1 MASVVGN
8 IPNSNEIIPR
18 SSSVDSA
25 IFDGGEDSPD
35 EIFDGEE
42 ESFDELNQDDQQNGR
57 CKALIPRLIRYG
69 SKRLPIIQFSPK
81 VVYGRCPEAKKIGEK
96 HCLTFKFVKNET
108 KLIRNILEGHG
119 LREVHPSSSEFNIM
133 WTGGGMKPFTL
144 RSLNPFQRV
153 NHFPRSYEMTR
164 KDRLYKNVQKM
175 QQEKGIKNF
184 NFIPMTFLLPYEF
197 EDFSAAFQREK
208 GIWIIKP
215 VASSQ
220 GKGIFLINHPD
231 QVPLD
236 ENLVISRY
244 IDNPLLIDGYKFDV
258 RIYVAVTSYDPLVA
272 YLYEEGLTRF
282 ATVKYDSNSRSIKN
296 AFMHLT
302 NYSVNKRSHRYV
314 RCDDPDIEDFG
325 NKWSMSAM
333 LRLLKSEGKDTFS
346 LMMSIE
352 DVVIK
357 TLLSVESQISAA
369 CRMFVPNRGNC
380 FEVYGFDILIDD
392 ELKPWV
398 LEVNLSPS
406 LGCDAPIDLKIKTHM
421 ICDLLNLTSMPCT
434 DPAIYSNKQRQ
445 QKNES
450 NSQPDQLKRRRP
462 ISAGYSLTS
471 SLTSQN
477 SNNSR
482 VIRATTAN
490 RRTRCGNINNQTND
504 IGRGEYF
511 GLSSEEI
518 RILRTLK
525 EESRQRGGFVRVFPT
540 GDTYEFFSSFFEQR
554 TTSFNQ
560 MIHQRLYPTRWTPN
574 AFNYQQNGSQIR
586 RTTVPRSKHL
596 SSAFNYGHSSDKDL
610 TPKTNGCDL
619 DEALERYRI
628 YERRL
633 IDIIPPPPTT
643 TTTITTSNTNDSL
656 KINEKCLKSQIVVE
670 SIEQNQSETTN
681 VHRATSAPIH
691 HFISKQQQQYKNDAT
706 SKRLSTVAN
715 FVKQQQLNINAAP
728 GETRHS
734 VYAKNDIIQM
744 LNQGLTLSPLQA
756 RTAFGT
762 YLQRIQ
768 FRLMLDSE
776 LKEDVTSSQHMEL
789 VIRFLKRAGQNLSP
803 PFRVEIPSRRL
814 SQADQKRIL
823 AKELC
828 DFLHLYNKETVSQ
841 NQNQLFSTI
850 QIDNRLFENFLRSA
864 SESDLEQM
872 MTTYMKNNKNS
883 AVHLGVNPKIVKQNS
898 INQNNQGSDI
908 GPDQQ
913 AQTILPKQS
922 IEDKTIT
929 FIQTISSN
937 EQSNQKWATLTTTA
951 TTAQNYPQKRL
962 IRASS
967 ASRQRNNQKRQDE
980 IYKLY
985 GVSRPL
991 SAVVQHRKQ
1000 LPTTTGPSVPPTK
1013 LLIRERPNSANITNE
1028 PEEKRD
1034 FVEQLNELS
1043 LKQHHRQYSGLHR
1056 LNVFHSR
1063 SSSVEPQQQTNV
1075 PAMNDCENLSET
1087 NKQEEILEKSR
1098 QMLEES
1104 KLKNEQLAEQAK
1116 VFQRTLQR
1124 NEIYSALNRFST
1136 RPPIYPTVVK
1146 ETRTSSNRFQ
1156 QLKVNP
1162 TVSLINDQHRVKS
1175 ANSSQD

>member
-1 MASVVGN
+1 
-8 IPNSNEIIPR
+8 
-18 SSSVDSA
+18 
-25 IFDGGEDSPD
+25 
-35 EIFDGEE
+35 
-42 ESFDELNQDDQQNGR
+42 
-57 CKALIPRLIRYG
+57 
-69 SKRLPIIQFSPK
+69 
-81 VVYGRCPEAKKIGEK
+81 
-96 HCLTFKFVKNET
+96 
-108 KLIRNILEGHG
+108 
-119 LREVHPSSSEFNIM
+119 
-133 WTGGGMKPFTL
+133 MK
-144 RSLNPFQRV
+144 
-153 NHFPRSYEMTR
+153 
-164 KDRLYKNVQKM
+164 
-175 QQEKGIKNF
+175 
-184 NFIPMTFLLPYEF
+184 
-197 EDFSAAFQREK
+197 
-208 GIWIIKP
+208 
-215 VASSQ
+215 
-220 GKGIFLINHPD
+220 
-231 QVPLD
+231 
-236 ENLVISRY
+236 
-244 IDNPLLIDGYKFDV
+244 
-258 RIYVAVTSYDPLVA
+258 
-272 YLYEEGLTRF
+272 
-282 ATVKYDSNSRSIKN
+282 
-296 AFMHLT
+296 
-302 NYSVNKRSHRYV
+302 
-314 RCDDPDIEDFG
+314 
-325 NKWSMSAM
+325 
-333 LRLLKSEGKDTFS
+333 
-346 LMMSIE
+346 
-352 DVVIK
+352 
-357 TLLSVESQISAA
+357 
-369 CRMFVPNRGNC
+369 
-380 FEVYGFDILIDD
+380 
-392 ELKPWV
+392 
-398 LEVNLSPS
+398 
-406 LGCDAPIDLKIKTHM
+406 
-421 ICDLLNLTSMPCT
+421 
-434 DPAIYSNKQRQ
+434 
-445 QKNES
+445 
-450 NSQPDQLKRRRP
+450 
-462 ISAGYSLTS
+462 
-471 SLTSQN
+471 
-477 SNNSR
+477 
-482 VIRATTAN
+482 
-490 RRTRCGNINNQTND
+490 
-504 IGRGEYF
+504 
-511 GLSSEEI
+511 
-518 RILRTLK
+518 
-525 EESRQRGGFVRVFPT
+525 
-540 GDTYEFFSSFFEQR
+540 
-554 TTSFNQ
+554 
-560 MIHQRLYPTRWTPN
+560 
-574 AFNYQQNGSQIR
+574 
-586 RTTVPRSKHL
+586 
-596 SSAFNYGHSSDKDL
+596 
-610 TPKTNGCDL
+610 
-619 DEALERYRI
+619 
-628 YERRL
+628 
-633 IDIIPPPPTT
+633 
-643 TTTITTSNTNDSL
+643 
-656 KINEKCLKSQIVVE
+656 
-670 SIEQNQSETTN
+670 
-681 VHRATSAPIH
+681 
-691 HFISKQQQQYKNDAT
+691 
-706 SKRLSTVAN
+706 
-715 FVKQQQLNINAAP
+715 
-728 GETRHS
+728 
-734 VYAKNDIIQM
+734 
-744 LNQGLTLSPLQA
+744 SPLQA